1 MGRIELRPRRVR
13 VEMPPAGG
21 GWAVPVVAACAA
33 IAIAAVAV
41 LVVRN
46 TERSVAKEPASP
58 AEPAVMPSLPVKPT
72 EPKPL
77 PAEADAVYALQDRQN
92 AAALWALVEE
102 LRGNGEAV
110 RVLHE
115 EMRRDAAEMEKK
127 VRAASAEGKSIPL
140 GQRLVPEDEL
150 TSVNG
155 LQVWSNNLKPADA
168 AKSLAVILRATKEGE
183 RLTVRFRRGG
193 NPVEF
198 VIEFHGKPAWPA
210 K

>member
-1 MGRIELRPRRVR
+1 MGRIELKPRRVR
-13 VEMPPAGG
+13 VEARPAGG
-21 GWAVPVVAACAA
+21 GMAVPIVAACAA
-33 IAIAAVAV
+33 VAIAAVAV
-41 LVVRN
+41 LVVKSTGDRPV
-46 TERSVAKEPASP
+46 VAREPA
-58 AEPAVMPSLPVKPT
+58 APAVLPALPVKPT

-77 PAEADAVYALQDRQN
+77 PPEADAVYALQDRQN
-92 AAALWALVEE
+92 AAALWALVED
-102 LRGNGEAV
+102 LRGNAAAV
-110 RVLHE
+110 KTLHV
-115 EMRRDAAEMEKK
+115 EMRRDAEAMEAK

-140 GQRLVPEDEL
+140 GQRLLPEDEL

-155 LQVWSNNLKPADA
+155 LQVWSNNLKPQDA

-198 VIEFHGKPAWPA
+198 VIEFHGKQEWPV